1 MAYNPSSSILFI
13 TLGSMHQS
21 SGGEAEYN
29 EQDSIT
35 SRLPTGAARSLLRL
49 RSEAFDWLKGDNTAK
64 WKGIV
69 VSELKNNKTLVKGRD
84 FNGDGD
90 GARYSPALLRFRRG
104 KFFMALGKE
113 GRISLFQ
120 SRHQVLFLCALYGLM
135 TPIEP
140 IQMYDSPLETDWPVF
155 RMWTEDDALTNV
167 LLAYIKK
174 NSVGRVFDLTATE
187 IRRRLIFW
195 PAIHHE
201 LKGNVLHCF
210 DTASAGD
217 DSLIPFGEAMKDY
230 LLRAP
235 AEELMNIQPEVEI
248 GGVVFREVAQPR
260 PDMPREVELSIIR
273 KAEDEIVGLKSHP
286 VAALD
291 SVLHHEQPPQSQTLR
306 ESVAKYSVVAT
317 PADIQAVSDDWLFSI
332 TSEFRKEVSPLD
344 KKMQGKIMA
353 AIAEICRN
361 PLKPRGDTVKP
372 LSGELAGKWRFR
384 LGDYR
389 LVYLPDVRKQ
399 TVHLLA
405 IRPRGSVYDE

>member
-13 TLGSMHQS
+13 TLGSKAQW
-21 SGGEAEYN
+21 SGGETEYN
-29 EQDSIT
+29 EQDSII
-35 SRLPTGAARSLLRL
+35 SRLPIGTGRSLLRL
-49 RSEAFDWLKGDNTAK
+49 RGEALTWLKENKDARWQGV
-64 WKGIV
+64 I
-69 VSELKNNKTLVKGRD
+69 VSELKNNANLVMGRD
-84 FNGDGD
+84 FKGNDD
-90 GARYSPALLRFRRG
+90 RARYFPALRRFKGR
-104 KFFMALGKE
+104 FFKTLERDGQT
-113 GRISLFQ
+113 SLYQ
-120 SRHQVLFLCALYGLM
+120 SRHHAQFLCALYGLM

-140 IQMYDSPLETDWPVF
+140 IQMYDCPLETDWPVF
-155 RMWTEDDALTNV
+155 RMWTEDDALTNI

-210 DTASAGD
+210 DTAGAGD

-286 VAALD
+286 VAAFD
-291 SVLHHEQPPQSQTLR
+291 SVLHNEQPPQSQTLR

-317 PADIQAVSDDWLFSI
+317 PADIQAVSDDWLFSM
-332 TSEFRKEVSPLD
+332 TSEFRKEVAPLD
-344 KKMQGKIMA
+344 KKTQGRIMA

-361 PLKPRGDTVKP
+361 PQKPRGDTVKP

-389 LVYLPDVRKQ
+389 LVYLPDMRKH